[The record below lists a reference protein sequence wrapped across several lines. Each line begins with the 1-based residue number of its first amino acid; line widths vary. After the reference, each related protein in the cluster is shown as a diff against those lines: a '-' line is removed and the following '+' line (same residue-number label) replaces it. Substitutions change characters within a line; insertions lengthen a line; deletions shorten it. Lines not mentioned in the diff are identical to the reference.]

1 MDIFRHAD
9 PRGFDLPVALF
20 VALQRENK
28 SKSAKSLTTYYTS
41 SKMHTYHRWP
51 RTWIIWRLF
60 LCFEL
65 KRECV
70 TSLSA
75 KIKIVKSLFVTNFKS
90 HWFKLPVHLPGSD
103 NMSEDHHF
111 WSYMFDRL
119 FSFIL
124 FFFSLYF
131 FRLVLCLVRCPCWW
145 CQSAGTSASMEDQ
158 RKQEMV

>member
-60 LCFEL
+60 LCFEV

-70 TSLSA
+70 TSLST

-103 NMSEDHHF
+103 NVRGSSLLIIHVWQAVF
-111 WSYMFDRL
+111 FYFV
-119 FSFIL
+119 